1 MYMLRKLSFV
11 VAGLGIALSGA
22 MVATHVS
29 AQEGAKVSDT
39 AAFKEFGEKAG
50 LVKIMDDFMVN
61 LLNDKRT
68 KPYFENVDQQRVKEQ
83 LVNQICEILQGPC
96 KYTGAAM
103 TPIHKEMGV
112 NREAF
117 NALVEQLQFAMDK
130 NNVPF
135 TTQNKLLAVL
145 APMHRAII
153 TK

>member
-1 MYMLRKLSFV
+1 MLRKLSF
-11 VAGLGIALSGA
+11 GLLALGMAVSGA
-22 MVATHVS
+22 MLVTNAS

-39 AAFKEFGEKAG
+39 TAFKAFGEKDG
-50 LVKIMDDFMVN
+50 LVNIMNDFMVG
-61 LLNDKRT
+61 LLKDKRT
-68 KPYFENVDQQRVKEQ
+68 KPYFENVDQNRVKEQ

-96 KYTGAAM
+96 KYTGGAM

-117 NALVEQLQFAMDK
+117 NALVENLQFAMDK

-135 TTQNKLLAVL
+135 AMQNKLLAVL
-145 APMHRAII
+145 APMHRVII

>member
-1 MYMLRKLSFV
+1 MLRKLSF
-11 VAGLGIALSGA
+11 GLLALGMAVSGA
-22 MVATHVS
+22 LVATNAS

-39 AAFKEFGEKAG
+39 AAFKAFGEKDG
-50 LVKIMDDFMVN
+50 LVKIMNDFMVG

-68 KPYFENVDQQRVKEQ
+68 KPYFENIDQQRVKEQ

-96 KYTGAAM
+96 KYTGGAM

-117 NALVEQLQFAMDK
+117 NALVENLQFAMDK

-135 TTQNKLLAVL
+135 AMQNKLLAIL

>member
-1 MYMLRKLSFV
+1 MLRKLSF
-11 VAGLGIALSGA
+11 GLLALGMAVSGA
-22 MVATHVS
+22 LVATNAS
-29 AQEGAKVSDT
+29 AQAGAKVSDT
-39 AAFKEFGEKAG
+39 AAFKAFGEKDG
-50 LVKIMDDFMVN
+50 LVKIMNDFMVG

-68 KPYFENVDQQRVKEQ
+68 KPYFENIDQQRVKEQ

-96 KYTGAAM
+96 KYTGGAM

-117 NALVEQLQFAMDK
+117 NALVENLQFAMDK

-135 TTQNKLLAVL
+135 AMQNKLLAVL
-145 APMHRAII
+145 APMHRVII